1 MVRLESLDETFA
13 SHLRAIECSEYDTR
27 PWVNGPPLNQRRV
40 ALISTA
46 GLHRREDTP
55 FLVQTDSAGD
65 WPADYRVIPS
75 DSQAEDLVMS
85 HVSTNF
91 DRTGFQQD
99 WNVVFPLDRLREL
112 AQSNVIGSLADYH
125 YSFMGAVTPQRM
137 EPSARKLAPILKADN
152 VDLVMLVPV

>member
-1 MVRLESLDETFA
+1 MVRLETLDETFA
-13 SHLRAIECSEYDTR
+13 SHLLCIECPEYDTQ

-46 GLHRREDTP
+46 GLHRREDAP

-75 DSQAEDLVMS
+75 GSQAEDLVMS
-85 HVSTNF
+85 HLSTNF

-112 AQSNVIGSLADYH
+112 VQSSVVGSLADYH
-125 YSFMGAVTPQRM
+125 YSFMGAAAPERM
-137 EPSARKLAPILKADN
+137 EPSARRLAPLLKADN

>member
-1 MVRLESLDETFA
+1 MVRLETLDKTFA
-13 SHLRAIECSEYDTR
+13 SHLRNMDCPEYDTQ

-55 FLVQTDSAGD
+55 FLVQTEIAGN
-65 WPADYRVIPS
+65 WPPDYRVIPS

-85 HVSTNF
+85 HISTNF

-125 YSFMGAVTPQRM
+125 YSFMGASDPRRM
-137 EPSARKLAPILKADN
+137 EPSARQLAPLLKGDN